1 MLMVAPGVVM
11 IMLLVVKNM
20 MEVMSPPTI
29 PALACIIRE
38 RPACGV
44 LGGVR
49 SWQTLMGA

>member
-1 MLMVAPGVVM
+1 MYSEMKGGLDSVGHDDR
-11 IMLLVVKNM
+11 
-20 MEVMSPPTI
+20 SH
-29 PALACIIRE
+29 ALACIIRE